1 MKSFL
6 SLLNPYRKAL
16 GLLTMIVLGL
26 LLPQFHVLAGG
37 IQYLVM
43 LMLFFAFL
51 DIDFQPRAFQGRMIW
66 AALANI
72 PVAFLAYFLLRP
84 FDLTLALAAF
94 VTAIAPTGIA
104 TPVVIG
110 FIQGRVEYVVGAM
123 LVSNIAVALALPLAL
138 PRVVGQAAQIT
149 TWQVL
154 APVTATMFIPLIL
167 ALLSQRLPQGAQSI
181 LRRGKSSSFAIWMFA
196 LFVMCAKAAD
206 FLRHNAADS
215 LPMIFSIALVSLAI
229 CIVNFSLGAALG
241 GSSHRQEASQALGQ
255 KNNSFMVWVALTFIN
270 PLAAMGPT
278 FYILY
283 HNVYNS
289 WLMYRFEQRLKSSAE
304 SDGG

>member
-1 MKSFL
+1 MR
-6 SLLNPYRKAL
+6 SLLLLKPYGKAL
-16 GLLTMIVLGL
+16 GLLVMIVLGL

-37 IQYLVM
+37 IQYMVM

-51 DIDFQPRAFQGRMIW
+51 DVDFRPRAFQRGVIW

-94 VTAIAPTGIA
+94 VTGIAPTGIA

-123 LVSNIAVALALPLAL
+123 LLSNTAAALVLPLAL
-138 PRVVGQAAQIT
+138 PLVVGQAARIT
-149 TWQVL
+149 VWQVL
-154 APVTATMFIPLIL
+154 SPVAWTMFGPLIL
-167 ALLSQRLPQGAQSI
+167 ALLSQRLPQGMQSV
-181 LRRGKSSSFAIWMFA
+181 LQRGKSYSFALWMFA

-215 LPMIFSIALVSLAI
+215 LQKVAMIALVSLAL
-229 CIVNFSLGAALG
+229 CVVNFSLGAVLG
-241 GSSHRQEASQALGQ
+241 GRDYRQEASQSLGQ

-289 WLMYRFEQRLKSSAE
+289 WLMYRFERRSKQ
-304 SDGG
+304 